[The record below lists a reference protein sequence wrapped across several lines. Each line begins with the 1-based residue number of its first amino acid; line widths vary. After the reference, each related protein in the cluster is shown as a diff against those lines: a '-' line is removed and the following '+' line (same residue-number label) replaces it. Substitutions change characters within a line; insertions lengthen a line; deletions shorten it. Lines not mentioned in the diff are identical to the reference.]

1 MHTFLRKIKSLGYL
15 PEGTILLAI
24 DFVVIYYPNI
34 QREEDLVS
42 LRRSLNARTEE
53 KVTTE
58 TLVKLAEIVLKN
70 NILSSMKKLFT
81 ANGT

>member
-1 MHTFLRKIKSLGYL
+1 MGYL

-42 LRRSLNARTEE
+42 LRKSLNARTEE

-70 NILSSMKKLFT
+70 NILSSMKKRFT

>member
-15 PEGTILLAI
+15 LEGTILLAI

>member
-1 MHTFLRKIKSLGYL
+1 MGYL

>member
-15 PEGTILLAI
+15 LEGTILLAI

-70 NILSSMKKLFT
+70 NILSSMKKRFT

>member
-1 MHTFLRKIKSLGYL
+1 MGYL
-15 PEGTILLAI
+15 PEGTSLLAI

-42 LRRSLNARTEE
+42 LRKSLNARTEE

-70 NILSSMKKLFT
+70 NILSSMKKRFT